1 MKYLLPL
8 ILVLSLNTG
17 CGTVKTLL
25 GVNAIVDKPGKVITG
40 EVGGVIDKF
49 LPKSKAEKNIDLYL
63 GIAAG
68 LSGLAIVLGAIIFVV
83 QLLSTGKWRL
93 GAGLWGGGI
102 VGIVG
107 LQIVAVILGPLKWL
121 VVILL
126 IIVVVGLAGWLGY
139 QLFVLKRSFRQIIAG
154 FQIAKVKDWTKET
167 KAEIETS
174 YAPAT
179 KKLVAAVKDKIKE
192 AA

>member
-25 GVNAIVDKPGKVITG
+25 GVNAIVDKPGKVVTG